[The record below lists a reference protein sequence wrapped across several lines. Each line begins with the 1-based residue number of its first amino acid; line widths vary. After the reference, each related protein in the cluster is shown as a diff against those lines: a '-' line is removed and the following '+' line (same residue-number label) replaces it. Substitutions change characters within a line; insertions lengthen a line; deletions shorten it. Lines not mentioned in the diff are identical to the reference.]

1 MNRNT
6 SKSSRRKRI
15 AVFGLLGVAWAP
27 MAHAESISVP
37 YSGASIPA
45 STATADET
53 DLDARGVD
61 DLAAIANIVPGLTI
75 STGQNESL
83 ATARI
88 RGIGTMGDNA
98 GLESSVGLF
107 VDGVGRSRTG
117 MGVGNTIDIER
128 VEVLRGP
135 QDVLLG
141 RNTPA
146 GAIHVITK
154 RPTRESSFEAEAGVG
169 SDGYWGIA
177 AAYSGGLG
185 DLGAVRLSGSR
196 SQRDGFTT
204 VRTGGGPRVAGDDGD
219 YENYAFR
226 GQLLIDPSDTFSA
239 LLSVDYS
246 NRDSNCCAGVTLVRG
261 STAPFID
268 VLSTDEGVAPAA
280 DPFAR
285 TAWGNRSTAQS
296 IEDFGGSLTMEWT
309 PGGLGGAK
317 LTSVTSLRR
326 WKVVAGT
333 DLDHS
338 SADLAYR
345 EASEADGMTRIR
357 SFSQDLRLSADG
369 DKFDWLVGVSWSDER
384 LDRNE
389 GTRIGPGYE
398 PFLSIATLNSINPL
412 LATSPTAPLFLSQ
425 ASGRPFGTVFAGHSA
440 ADTHRQKYSSLALFS
455 NNTFHAADRLDLTFG
470 FRYTFDNK
478 ELASTYSNPN
488 GGLGCASMLSN
499 PAQVV
504 AALVARGLTV
514 AQASAAAPTVA
525 GVACAPWT
533 NVRHNGRVT
542 NQELNNDEWAG
553 HVRLTY
559 RIDDTTQ
566 VYASAARG
574 YKAGGF
580 NLDRMQSNTGLPS
593 GAGGIVQVDDTSFAP
608 ETMESFEIGV
618 SAGFGEGH
626 GRFDLA
632 LFHQRHSGF
641 QLTGYVGNA
650 SFIRSV
656 PNVTSTGFDAA
667 VAWRSG
673 GFRFRTGVSYA
684 DTKYGDDVLPGAD
697 LALLPGS
704 QLSHAPKW
712 TITGAVGYAMP
723 LGDAM
728 QLDANLGGKLLS
740 AHNTSRDLNPAAVQD
755 SYVLV
760 DARLGLGRKDKGWG
774 VELWVHNLFDVGYV
788 TESFSPLL
796 QVGSLNG
803 FLGAPRTYGLTVKF
817 GL

>member
-1 MNRNT
+1 MNHDKT
-6 SKSSRRKRI
+6 SPTALKRV
-15 AVFGLLGVAWAP
+15 ALLGLLGAAWAP
-27 MAHAESISVP
+27 MAHAQEAAAP
-37 YSGASIPA
+37 YPGAIVPA

-53 DLDARGVD
+53 DLDARGTD
-61 DLAAIANIVPGLTI
+61 DLAAIVQLVPGVTVT
-75 STGQNESL
+75 TGQNESL

-107 VDGVGRSRTG
+107 VDGVGRSRIG
-117 MGVGNTIDIER
+117 MGVGNAIDIAR
-128 VEVLRGP
+128 IEVLRGP

-154 RPTRESSFEAEAGVG
+154 RPTRDHSFEAEAGVG

-185 DLGAVRLSGSR
+185 DLGAIRLSGSR
-196 SQRDGFTT
+196 SQRDGFTS
-204 VRTGGGPRVAGDDGD
+204 VRTGSGPRVAGDDGD

-226 GQLLIDPSDTFSA
+226 GQLLIDPTDTFSA
-239 LLSVDYS
+239 LVSVDYS
-246 NRDSNCCAGVTLVRG
+246 DRDGNCCAGVTVVRG
-261 STAPFID
+261 PTAPFVD
-268 VLSTDEGVAPAA
+268 SVATDEGVAPAA

-333 DLDHS
+333 DLDHT
-338 SADLAYR
+338 SADLFHR
-345 EASEADGMTRIR
+345 EPTEADGMTKIR
-357 SFSQDLRLSADG
+357 TFSQDLRLSAEG
-369 DKFDWLVGVSWSDER
+369 GKLDWLVGVSWSDER

-389 GTRIGPGYE
+389 GTRIGSAYE
-398 PFLSIATLNSINPL
+398 SFLSIDTLSRINPL
-412 LATSPTAPLFLSQ
+412 LASSPTAALFFSQ
-425 ASGRPFGTVFAGHSA
+425 ASGRPFGTVFAGHST
-440 ADTHRQKYSSLALFS
+440 ADTYRQKYTSLALFT
-455 NNTFHAADRLDLTFG
+455 NNTWHATDRLDLTFG
-470 FRYTFDNK
+470 FRYTFDDK

-488 GGLGCASMLSN
+488 GGLGCGAMLTN

-514 AQASAAAPTVA
+514 AQASAAAPNVV
-525 GVACAPWT
+525 GIACAPWT
-533 NVRHNGRVT
+533 NVRHNGRAT
-542 NQELNNDEWAG
+542 SQELNNDEWAG

-559 RIDDTTQ
+559 RLDDNAL

-574 YKAGGF
+574 YKVGGF
-580 NLDRMQSNTGLPS
+580 NLDRMQSNTGLSS
-593 GAGGIVQVDDTSFAP
+593 GTGGIVQVDDTSFAP
-608 ETMESFEIGV
+608 ETVESYEIGV
-618 SAGFGEGH
+618 STGFGEGK

-641 QLTGYVGNA
+641 QLTGVVGNA

-656 PNVTSTGFDAA
+656 PEVTSTGFDAA

-673 GFRFRTGVSYA
+673 GFRFRTGFSYA
-684 DTKYGDDVLPGAD
+684 DTQYGDDALPGAD

-723 LGDAM
+723 LGEAM
-728 QLDANLGGKLLS
+728 QLDANLGGKFLS
-740 AHNTSRDLNPAAVQD
+740 AHNTSRDLNPAAMQD

-774 VELWVHNLFDVGYV
+774 VELWVHNLFDVDYL
-788 TESFSPLL
+788 TESFNPLL
-796 QVGSLNG
+796 QAGSLNG
-803 FLGAPRTYGLTVKF
+803 FVGAPRTYGLTLKL

>member
-1 MNRNT
+1 MNRIKTNR
-6 SKSSRRKRI
+6 SNLKRF
-15 AVFGLLGVAWAP
+15 ALAGLLGVAWAP
-27 MAHAESISVP
+27 MAHAEEAADKAEGAIVP
-37 YSGASIPA
+37 ASI
-45 STATADET
+45 ATLAEA
-53 DLDARGVD
+53 DLDARGVE
-61 DLAAIANIVPGLTI
+61 DLAALANLVPGLTVT
-75 STGQNESL
+75 TGQNESL

-107 VDGVGRSRTG
+107 VDGVGRSRIG
-117 MGVGNTIDIER
+117 MGVGNAIDIER

-154 RPTRESSFEAEAGVG
+154 RPTRDHSLEAEAGVG

-185 DLGAVRLSGSR
+185 NVGAVRLSGSR
-196 SQRDGFTT
+196 SQRDGFTSM
-204 VRTGGGPRVAGDDGD
+204 RTGGGPRVAGDDGD

-226 GQLLIDPSDTFSA
+226 GQLLIDPSESFSA

-246 NRDSNCCAGVTLVRG
+246 DRDGNCCAGVTVVRG
-261 STAPFID
+261 ATAPFAD
-268 VLSTDEGVAPAA
+268 ALSSDEGVAPTA

-296 IEDFGGSLTMEWT
+296 IEDFGGSLSMEWT

-333 DLDHS
+333 DLDHT
-338 SADLAYR
+338 SADLLYR
-345 EASEADGMTRIR
+345 EPTEADGMTKIR
-357 SFSQDLRLSADG
+357 TFSQDLRLSAEG
-369 DKFDWLVGVSWSDER
+369 STLDWMVGASFSDER

-389 GTRIGPGYE
+389 GTRIGAGYE
-398 PFLSIATLNSINPL
+398 SFLAIDTLNRINPL

-425 ASGRPFGTVFAGHSA
+425 ASGRPFGTVFAGHA
-440 ADTHRQKYSSLALFS
+440 TADTHRQKYTSLALFT
-455 NNTFHAADRLDLTFG
+455 NNTWHATDRLDLTFG
-470 FRYTFDNK
+470 FRYTFDDK
-478 ELASTYSNPN
+478 ELASSYTNPN
-488 GGLGCASMLSN
+488 GGLGCGAMQAN

-514 AQASAAAPTVA
+514 AQASAAAPNVVGA
-525 GVACAPWT
+525 ACAPWT
-533 NVRHNGRVT
+533 NVRHNLRVT
-542 NQELNNDEWAG
+542 SQELNNDEWAG

-559 RIDDTTQ
+559 RLDDDAL

-580 NLDRMQSNTGLPS
+580 NLDRMQSIDGLPF
-593 GAGGIVQVDDTSFAP
+593 GAAALPINDTSFAP
-608 ETMESFEIGV
+608 ETVESYEIGV
-618 SAGFGEGH
+618 STGFGEGK

-641 QLTGYVGNA
+641 QLTSTIANA

-656 PNVTSTGFDAA
+656 PEVTSTGFDAA

-673 GFRFRTGVSYA
+673 GFRFRTGFSYA
-684 DTKYGDDVLPGAD
+684 DTQYGDDVLPGAD

-728 QLDANLGGKLLS
+728 QLDANLGGKFLS
-740 AHNTSRDLNPAAVQD
+740 AHNTSRDLNPAAMQD

-774 VELWVHNLFDVGYV
+774 VELWVHNLFDVDYL
-788 TESFSPLL
+788 TESFNPLL
-796 QVGSLNG
+796 QTGSLNG
-803 FLGAPRTYGLTVKF
+803 FVGAPRTYGLTLKL